1 MLECAFADLSVVSPG
16 CLGARQVCATH
27 LLFYLLDGSI
37 RFGAGPHYD
46 LGQLGLYLLS
56 RCQVNAIN
64 SEHLKNVSLDKCL
77 VAQKNGTCSY

>member
-37 RFGAGPHYD
+37 RFGAG
-46 LGQLGLYLLS
+46 
-56 RCQVNAIN
+56 RIMI
-64 SEHLKNVSLDKCL
+64 
-77 VAQKNGTCSY
+77 